1 MKKFSA
7 SVMLKCIGLL
17 ILSAFLILGMIS
29 CDKKIPSISYLDSP
43 ADSDTEDNTPIDSDS
58 GDDTTGESQDPSS
71 GVGEED
77 DDEANWTPFY

>member
-1 MKKFSA
+1 MKKTNT
-7 SVMLKCIGLL
+7 SVILKLIGVI

-29 CDKKIPSISYLDSP
+29 CDKKIPSISYLDGP
-43 ADSDTEDNTPIDSDS
+43 ADSDTEDNTPVDSDS
-58 GDDTTGESQDPSS
+58 GKDTTGESQDSSS